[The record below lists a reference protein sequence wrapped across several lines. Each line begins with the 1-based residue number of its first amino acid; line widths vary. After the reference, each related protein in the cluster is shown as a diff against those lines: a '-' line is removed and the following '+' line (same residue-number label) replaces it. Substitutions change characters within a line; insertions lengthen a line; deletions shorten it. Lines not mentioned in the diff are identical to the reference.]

1 MPFSF
6 YDRLQGIVTSMS
18 QIPTFRCCFRN
29 IVKLLYIEAIQA
41 GTGNHIGGILKARY
55 SGKRSSG
62 RGNRK
67 DRYEN
72 DDIVGNR
79 AYENEDV
86 V

>member
-1 MPFSF
+1 M
-6 YDRLQGIVTSMS
+6 
-18 QIPTFRCCFRN
+18 
-29 IVKLLYIEAIQA
+29 KLLYIEAIQA
-41 GTGNHIGGILKARY
+41 GTSVNHIGGILKARY
-55 SGKRSSG
+55 SGKISSG

-72 DDIVGNR
+72 YDVVGNR